1 MDSNTLEGRKAQI
14 EETMDSGEFFLSGMR
29 TRISNL
35 QTKRDSLKA
44 VLSGLEA
51 EERALKLKQTKLK
64 GLQISQD
71 SRHRQEN
78 ESTKSE
84 FRHSEELLWAS
95 KLDKEEKFRKLEL
108 DVETIKKKKGII
120 SSQPI
125 SL

>member
-1 MDSNTLEGRKAQI
+1 MDANTLEGRKAQI

-51 EERALKLKQTKLK
+51 EERALRLKQTKLK

-71 SRHRQEN
+71 LRHRQET

-84 FRHSEELLWAS
+84 FRSSEELLWAS
-95 KLDKEEKFRKLEL
+95 KLDKEEKLKKLEI
-108 DVETIKKKKGII
+108 DVETLKKKKGII
-120 SSQPI
+120 PSQQT